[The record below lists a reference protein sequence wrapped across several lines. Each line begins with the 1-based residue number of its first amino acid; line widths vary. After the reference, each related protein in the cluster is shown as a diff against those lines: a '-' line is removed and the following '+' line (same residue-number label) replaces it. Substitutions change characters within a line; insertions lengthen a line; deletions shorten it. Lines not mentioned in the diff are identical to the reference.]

1 MIILLQATVSQ
12 FLYGGDILQPSISLV
27 VVSDPDLTEFQKEW
41 TAGINLVN
49 GGKGNFIAPPKKN
62 FQTKN
67 VPQKVG
73 MQLISLI
80 SLNVSVTIL
89 GISSLLFTLSEYAHQ
104 RIKFF
109 RSSSTLPY
117 ECNKLVSKLTRVPC
131 ITNNCLFSTKNN
143 IRESHIHK
151 HDVIIEI
158 FHQPL
163 TSC

>member
-1 MIILLQATVSQ
+1 
-12 FLYGGDILQPSISLV
+12 
-27 VVSDPDLTEFQKEW
+27 
-41 TAGINLVN
+41 
-49 GGKGNFIAPPKKN
+49 
-62 FQTKN
+62 
-67 VPQKVG
+67 

-80 SLNVSVTIL
+80 SLIFSVTIL

-117 ECNKLVSKLTRVPC
+117 ECNKLVSKLTRVSC

-158 FHQPL
+158 FHQPV